1 MSLHR
6 ITELAF
12 SSPARVAAR
21 YLAASFPKDDP
32 IRGRLIRLAKAR
44 SVSVAVS
51 KLRPNPDDWPVRDRR
66 YAERL
71 AKTTK
76 VPSGMRPLFVL
87 SDSHMILDG
96 HHRYR
101 AAQIAGWKKL
111 PVVFVPEQPYW
122 DLVQGRECDERDDPD
137 WDCDEEGYTYPID
150 NDEAVEQLIGWDW
163 PRY

>member
-1 MSLHR
+1 M
-6 ITELAF
+6 
-12 SSPARVAAR
+12 
-21 YLAASFPKDDP
+21 
-32 IRGRLIRLAKAR
+32 G
-44 SVSVAVS
+44 VSGS
-51 KLRPNPDDWPVRDRR
+51 MLRPNPDDWPVRDRR

-76 VPSGMRPLFVL
+76 VPSGMRPLLVL

-96 HHRYR
+96 HHRYL
-101 AAQIAGWKKL
+101 AAQIAGWKKM

-150 NDEAVEQLIGWDW
+150 NDEAVKQLIGWDW